1 MTSVQRQHLQ
11 NILGLSSPPVA
22 LAYRSEPPAGVPR
35 VTEPMPSGC
44 GYWKAAAE
52 GRTFYTEASDHLG
65 CPVGAYT
72 NGVSLCAETAREL
85 GSMVE
90 TMVGLEYLR
99 AEEVP
104 QIPHRTEPFA
114 FLVYAPL
121 ADADFEPD
129 IVLIRGN
136 ARQIMLLTEAARA
149 AGVGEGDTLGRPA
162 CSMIPAAM
170 MGGQTVSSFGCIG
183 NRVYTELP
191 DHEMYIAI
199 PSAQLATVLDKLTTI
214 VAANSALEQFHLQRR
229 AALV

>member
-1 MTSVQRQHLQ
+1 MTPVQCRQLQ
-11 NILGLSSPPVA
+11 NVLGLSSPPVA
-22 LAYRSEPPAGVPR
+22 LAYRTEPPPGVPR
-35 VTEPMPSGC
+35 VTAPMPAGC

-52 GRTFYTEASDHLG
+52 GRTFYTEASDHFG

-72 NGVSLCAETAREL
+72 NGVSMTDEKTREL

-90 TMVGLEYLR
+90 TMVSLEYLR
-99 AEEVP
+99 RDEVP
-104 QIPHRTEPFA
+104 QIPRRTEPFA

-121 ADADFEPD
+121 ADAPFEPD
-129 IVLIRGN
+129 LVLIRGN

-149 AGVGEGDTLGRPA
+149 GGVPSGQTLGRPA

-170 MGGQTVSSFGCIG
+170 AGQETVASFGCIG

-191 DHEMYIAI
+191 DDEMYMAI
-199 PSAQLATVLDKLTTI
+199 PRAHLSTVVERLTAI

-229 AALV
+229 AAVV